1 MKFAKKLLVLCAMMA
16 MICVPAYAEDEVTI
30 DTSLLMFGSA
40 NLTVYVDG
48 EVSNSLSNTY
58 IPYDVV
64 TVQAPDVTGKTFTY
78 WANDKGNIISYNREL
93 TLNIYAN
100 TVLNAVYSTG
110 TVTAQPA
117 AEFLSITRTS
127 SQIMFNVIATA
138 PSDNSVTEYGIRYST
153 TKNTLDGLKG
163 NDGVTAEKA
172 AISDTNC
179 LFGVTASDNTTY
191 YVTAYVISGGNTYYS
206 DVKTVS
212 MSDLDEG
219 VTSVAAMMDLLVG
232 ESFVSNEIQAA
243 FQSSLFAVNFD
254 ANKGTGTMPPQGF
267 MKNTPTAL
275 NANIFTRSYYTFNGW
290 NTKADGTGTS
300 YSDGAEVSLTGSITL
315 YAQWKPIQYVI
326 SYDLQGGTNNAE
338 NPATYTIESPTITL
352 KAPTKTNYDF
362 VGWTCNGESITEIA
376 AGSTGDKILMAVW
389 KVIESANPASPANTP
404 GASDDPATPGT
415 SDTTNPGTSDS
426 TQVSADVLSKMTDE
440 EIANTLGSKTEI
452 SLTGSVD
459 NLSEI
464 VTRLET
470 LTNVKTLDLSQVTG
484 ATELKLEQT
493 TLENI
498 TLEGNQ
504 SIKNVEMTASKTLT
518 TLNLSRSKVET
529 VNVEGCENLVSIN
542 VEGAEN
548 LTVLN
553 INKTNIA
560 ALNVKNCA
568 KLEKLDAKG
577 CSNLEE
583 VNLEGCQS
591 LEYLDVSETA
601 ITKLDTSNCEKLSS
615 INCSSC
621 DISELNIDGCK
632 KLADLNCANNSL
644 SRLDVSGFSLNS
656 LECQHQTVKGFI
668 RRASFNILD
677 ILFRRLEAFITSE
690 ENDASDLS
698 DVANV
703 KDVQAFDENGEKIDV
718 EFNDETGE
726 VNLSKE
732 PATIQYNYITGFK
745 DVSMDVT
752 VETSGESTAKT
763 VGSSGSGCNAGF
775 FAIALLLLTKKIR
788 S

>member
-1 MKFAKKLLVLCAMMA
+1 MKFAKKLLVLCVMMA
-16 MICVPAYAEDEVTI
+16 MICVPAYADDEVTI

-48 EVSNSLSNTY
+48 EVSNSLSDTY
-58 IPYDVV
+58 TPYDVV
-64 TVQAPDVTGKTFTY
+64 TIEAPNVTGKTFNY
-78 WANDKGNIISYNREL
+78 WANNEGNIISYNREL

-191 YVTAYVISGGNTYYS
+191 YVTAYAISGGNTYYS

-219 VTSVAAMMDLLVG
+219 VTSVAAMMDFLLG
-232 ESFVSNEIQAA
+232 ESFDNVSNEIQTA
-243 FQSSLFAVNFD
+243 FQASLFAVNFD
-254 ANKGTGTMPPQGF
+254 ANKGTGIMPPQGF

-290 NTKADGTGTS
+290 NTNAGGTGTS
-300 YSDGAEVSLTGSITL
+300 YSDGAEVSLTESITL
-315 YAQWKPIQYVI
+315 YAQWEPIQYVI

-352 KAPTKTNYDF
+352 KAPTRTNYDF

-376 AGSTGDKILMAVW
+376 AGSTGDKILTAVW
-389 KVIESANPASPANTP
+389 KVIESINPESQDKTP
-404 GASDDPATPGT
+404 R
-415 SDTTNPGTSDS
+415 TSDS
-426 TQVSADVLSKMTDE
+426 TIDPASQDKTSETFDSTKVSADVLAKMTDE
-440 EIANTLGSKTEI
+440 EIANTLGNKTEI
-452 SLTGSVD
+452 SLTGNVD
-459 NLSEI
+459 NLSETI
-464 VTRLET
+464 ARLES

-504 SIKNVEMTASKTLT
+504 SIKNVEVTASKTLT
-518 TLNLSRSKVET
+518 TLNLGSSKVET

-553 INKTNIA
+553 VNKTNIV
-560 ALNVKNCA
+560 ALNVKNW
-568 KLEKLDAKG
+568 
-577 CSNLEE
+577 
-583 VNLEGCQS
+583 
-591 LEYLDVSETA
+591 
-601 ITKLDTSNCEKLSS
+601 
-615 INCSSC
+615 
-621 DISELNIDGCK
+621 
-632 KLADLNCANNSL
+632 
-644 SRLDVSGFSLNS
+644 
-656 LECQHQTVKGFI
+656 
-668 RRASFNILD
+668 
-677 ILFRRLEAFITSE
+677 
-690 ENDASDLS
+690 
-698 DVANV
+698 
-703 KDVQAFDENGEKIDV
+703 
-718 EFNDETGE
+718 
-726 VNLSKE
+726 
-732 PATIQYNYITGFK
+732 
-745 DVSMDVT
+745 
-752 VETSGESTAKT
+752 
-763 VGSSGSGCNAGF
+763 
-775 FAIALLLLTKKIR
+775 
-788 S
+788 

>member
-64 TVQAPDVTGKTFTY
+64 TVQAPDVTGKTFNY
-78 WANDKGNIISYNREL
+78 WANNEGNIISYNKEL

-300 YSDGAEVSLTGSITL
+300 YSDGAEVSLTGSITF

-775 FAIALLLLTKKIR
+775 FALALLLLTKKIR

>member
-16 MICVPAYAEDEVTI
+16 MICVPAYAEEEVI
-30 DTSLLMFGSA
+30 VDTSLLMFGSA

-64 TVQAPDVTGKTFTY
+64 TVQAPDVTGKTFNY
-78 WANDKGNIISYNREL
+78 WANNEGNIISYNKEL

-300 YSDGAEVSLTGSITL
+300 YSDGAEVSLTGSITF

-775 FAIALLLLTKKIR
+775 FALALLLLTKKIR